1 MFEYLCLDFIATFQ
15 ISLCL
20 DIIAT
25 IQVVPLDIIATIQV
39 IVRNLNLTSN
49 DTMGSSDNDEGIAGQ

>member
-15 ISLCL
+15 IKLCL
-20 DIIAT
+20 DINAT